1 MNEFNVMEY
10 EIEMLNRMIKDLED
24 KVDAAH
30 SAGYSEGYSDGW
42 NNAMEDC
49 DNRG

>member
-1 MNEFNVMEY
+1 
-10 EIEMLNRMIKDLED
+10 LED